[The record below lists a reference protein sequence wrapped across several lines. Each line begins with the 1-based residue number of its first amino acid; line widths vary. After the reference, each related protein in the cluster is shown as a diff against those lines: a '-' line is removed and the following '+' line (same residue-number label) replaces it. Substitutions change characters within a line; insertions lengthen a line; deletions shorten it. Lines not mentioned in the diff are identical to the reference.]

1 MEPLYTKIS
10 SSIQKT
16 AIQYK
21 AVIIRVLFTTEIL
34 LAIAVFFGLVLGTL
48 QSSLQPLFFTVG
60 LQFGKITAFLL
71 ALTLSAGILGRF
83 RWFVTMR
90 ITLMLFRRHF
100 GILTYISGVFHAT
113 FVVLL
118 PMLTYG
124 FRPLLIFEVYGLTAL
139 LLILPLF
146 LTSNDYSVRLLQTGW
161 NTLHKLVYL
170 ALFFAALHTL
180 FTRSQSTGVLLMSV
194 VILEALSYLA
204 KYIYDHN
211 SAR

>member
-1 MEPLYTKIS
+1 MEPLYTRIS
-10 SSIQKT
+10 SLIQRS

-34 LAIAVFFGLVLGTL
+34 LTVAVLFGLILGTF
-48 QSSLQPLFFTVG
+48 QPSLQQLCYSIG
-60 LQFGKITAFLL
+60 LQFGKIAALL
-71 ALTLSAGILGRF
+71 LVLTLSAGILGRF
-83 RWFVTMR
+83 RWFSTIR

-100 GILTYISGVFHAT
+100 GILTYISGVVHAT

-139 LLILPLF
+139 LLMMPLF
-146 LTSNDYSVRLLQTGW
+146 FTSNDYSVRLLQKGW
-161 NTLHKLVYL
+161 NVLHKLVYFV
-170 ALFFAALHTL
+170 LFFSALHTL
-180 FTRSQSTGVLLMSV
+180 FRSPSTGILLMSLV
-194 VILEALSYLA
+194 VLEALSYVA